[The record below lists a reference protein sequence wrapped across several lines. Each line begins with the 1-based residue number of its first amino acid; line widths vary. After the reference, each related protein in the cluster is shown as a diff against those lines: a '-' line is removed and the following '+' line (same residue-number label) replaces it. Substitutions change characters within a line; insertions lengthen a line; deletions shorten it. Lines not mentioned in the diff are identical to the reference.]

1 MHSIR
6 LNWRSSCKLM
16 IPKMKTVL
24 IRLLRSRIY
33 LLVFLSFFF
42 CKPEGGTVDFYP
54 NPIPKLNGGTESFGL
69 WKGKVIVLD
78 FWATWCEPCA
88 KAVPTINEWKQSV
101 SEDDFVF
108 RGINTDTSEP
118 LEKIKEH
125 MIELKM
131 DYPTLLDKDW
141 KMTDFY
147 HVEGI
152 PCVLVFDRSGK
163 IVYRQYG
170 LVHEDLT
177 GLVIRSHIWSKSD
190 LP

>member
-1 MHSIR
+1 
-6 LNWRSSCKLM
+6 M
-16 IPKMKTVL
+16 IPKSKTVFSQL
-24 IRLLRSRIY
+24 ISSRFY

-42 CKPEGGTVDFYP
+42 CKPEVVKVDFYP
-54 NPIPKLNGGTESFGL
+54 DPLPTIMGTTETLSD

-88 KAVPTINEWKQSV
+88 KAVPTINEWKHSV
-101 SEDDFVF
+101 SETDFIF
-108 RGINTDTSEP
+108 RGINTDTTEP
-118 LEKIKEH
+118 LDKIKKD
-125 MIELKM
+125 MIRLKM
-131 DYPTLLDKDW
+131 SYPTLLDKDW

-147 HVEGI
+147 KVEGI

-170 LVHEDLT
+170 LEKEDLT
-177 GLVIRSHIWSKSD
+177 GLVIRSHVWAKSD

>member
-1 MHSIR
+1 M
-6 LNWRSSCKLM
+6 N
-16 IPKMKTVL
+16 PKMKTVL
-24 IRLLRSRIY
+24 IRLIVSRIY

-42 CKPEGGTVDFYP
+42 CKPESVTVDFYP
-54 NPIPKLNGGTESFGL
+54 NPLPKLTGDSEALSI

-88 KAVPTINEWKQSV
+88 KAVPTINEWKKSV
-101 SEDDFVF
+101 SEDDFIF
-108 RGINTDTSEP
+108 RGINTDASEP
-118 LEKIKEH
+118 IEKIKEH
-125 MIELKM
+125 MIKLKM
-131 DYPTLLDKDW
+131 EYPTLLDKDW

-170 LVHEDLT
+170 LEHEDLT
-177 GLVIRSHIWSKSD
+177 GLVIRSHVWAKSD